1 MSPLPRATATLLL
14 PERSRLAWRRLPE
27 ALGRWLARGDSS
39 QHPGAPLTRIF
50 DVLPHGW
57 PAAAV
62 TRQRDVGDAA
72 GAVWL
77 RADPAHVRPDINGAR
92 LLACGDRLA
101 VTREQ
106 ADALLKPLR
115 PLFGDAGFLLDAPH
129 PARWYL
135 RLPAGAK
142 LPHFAAP
149 DEALGAD
156 LFDHLPGDA
165 ASDATA
171 GRRWRTLL
179 SEAQIVLHNHPVNA
193 ERAAGG
199 LPPVNSVWFWGAG
212 APPDHVTAAVE
223 VIHSDDEVVQAFS
236 RAAGIGC
243 GRLPERWRSVDVA
256 TAFDLRPLRDP
267 AVLHERWLAPVLAEL
282 QARRLQHATL
292 MFEDGLDYS
301 LTPGQRWRFWRRPL
315 TTLPVRSAPDAE

>member
-14 PERSRLAWRRLPE
+14 PERSRLAGQRLPE
-27 ALGRWLARGDSS
+27 ALARRLARADVA
-39 QHPGAPLTRIF
+39 QHEGTPLARVF
-50 DVLPHGW
+50 DVLPRGW

-72 GAVWL
+72 GALWL
-77 RADPAHVRPDINGAR
+77 RADPAYVRPDINGAR

-106 ADALLKPLR
+106 ADALSQPLR
-115 PLFGDAGFLLDAPH
+115 PLFGDAGFALDAPD

-135 RLPAGAK
+135 RLPAGTK

-156 LFDHLPGDA
+156 LFDHLP
-165 ASDATA
+165 SDTTHNAA

-179 SEAQIVLHNHPVNA
+179 GEAQIVLHNHPVNA
-193 ERAAGG
+193 ERAAQG

-212 APPDHVTAAVE
+212 PLPDRVATAVDA
-223 VIHSDDEVVQAFS
+223 IHSNDEVVQAFAQ
-236 RAAGIGC
+236 AAGI
-243 GRLPERWRSVDVA
+243 RFDPLPERWQSVETA
-256 TAFDLRPLRDP
+256 IAFDLRPLRD
-267 AVLHERWLAPVLAEL
+267 AAALHERWLSPLLADL
-282 QARRLQHATL
+282 QARRLQMATFL
-292 MFEDGLDYS
+292 FEDGLEYT

-315 TTLPVRSAPDAE
+315 SALPARAAPESE